1 MSKCGVV
8 IRHSLVGE
16 SKSGFL
22 LYDSFKINI
31 MDVVKPFII
40 QINGKMLSSLI
51 CYATLTI
58 ISCVK
63 DNNDDIVGL
72 EALVTYS
79 VFKIV
84 K

>member
-1 MSKCGVV
+1 
-8 IRHSLVGE
+8 
-16 SKSGFL
+16 
-22 LYDSFKINI
+22 